1 MIPGWC
7 FCLALNTLNISL
19 RLLLAYIDSEVSDV
33 ILSFALP
40 WRRFCFPSGLFQNH
54 SFDSHFLQLNVMGMC
69 LFFVIYIFLR
79 VLFAYQICKLVSGVN
94 SEKLL
99 VILFQICLLFF
110 YLSAFVLHASYT
122 YAALPQFSNI
132 LFVAGFFLLIF
143 LCFSILQTP
152 VAISPRSEIRSSAMT
167 SLLTRPSKVFVPSA
181 TALLMFAISFL
192 EFSPFC
198 SHCCSL
204 LPHH

>member
-1 MIPGWC
+1 M
-7 FCLALNTLNISL
+7 CL
-19 RLLLAYIDSEVSDV
+19 
-33 ILSFALP
+33 
-40 WRRFCFPSGLFQNH
+40 
-54 SFDSHFLQLNVMGMC
+54 C

-79 VLFAYQICKLVSGVN
+79 VLFAYQIYKLVSGVN

-110 YLSAFVLHASYT
+110 FLSAFVLHESYT
-122 YAALPQFSNI
+122 YAALPQFLNI

-167 SLLTRPSKVFVPSA
+167 SLLTRPSKVFFASA

-192 EFSPFC
+192 EFSTFC
-198 SHCCSL
+198 SYCCSL
-204 LPHH
+204 LPYH